1 MDGNTGIMDD
11 DTKFMASLNYLVKM
25 APEALQEPYIHR
37 CMDECL
43 ASIKVPPFSFK
54 TKRLLRDTKDNYQ
67 RIKRKEE

>member
-1 MDGNTGIMDD
+1 
-11 DTKFMASLNYLVKM
+11 MASLNYLIEM

-43 ASIKVPPFSFK
+43 ASIKVAPFSFK
-54 TKRLLRDTKDNYQ
+54 TKRLLRDTRNNYQ